1 VPHTSY
7 GTQKLIAENLL
18 ADHARQGALDGRA
31 LRLPIVLTR
40 PGAPNPAVSD
50 RIAAIIREPLMG
62 RDVVIG
68 LRPDT
73 LLPLV
78 TVQRVA
84 SALRATYEMPAD
96 AFPLSRAINLPA
108 LTATPLEMVAAVE
121 RWGATGRVSWAPES
135 ALQAVVNGWPRR
147 FRSAT
152 AERHGI
158 HAVTGPDAVV
168 DAFLAD
174 PGRR

>member
-1 VPHTSY
+1 
-7 GTQKLIAENLL
+7 
-18 ADHARQGALDGRA
+18 
-31 LRLPIVLTR
+31 VLTR

-62 RDVVIG
+62 RDVAIG

-84 SALRATYEMPAD
+84 SALRATYEMPSD
-96 AFPLSRAINLPA
+96 AFPPSRAINLPA
-108 LTATPLEMVAAVE
+108 LTATPAEMVAAVE
-121 RWGATGRVSWAPES
+121 RRGAAGHVSWAPDP
-135 ALQAVVNGWPRR
+135 ALQAVVDGWPRR
-147 FRSAT
+147 FRSDT
-152 AERHGI
+152 ADRHGI
-158 HAVTGPDAVV
+158 HAVASADAIV

-174 PGRR
+174 PGTR